1 MINFPNLSYPLD
13 DHRYISVLTI
23 AGSDPSGGAG
33 LQADLKTFSSLQCYG
48 MSVVTAL
55 TAQNTQGVQGLHSLP
70 ATFVREQLNSIFN
83 DIYQIDAI
91 KIGMLERE
99 EIIDEVAE
107 FLRQRKTLPMIVVDP
122 VMFAKSRDQI
132 INDKA
137 IVNSKDK
144 ILPLATILTPN
155 IQEACRLLERENT
168 NDIQEIA
175 FQLLKL
181 GPKAVLIKGSDG
193 CDCLAIE
200 SETTPIW
207 IGEKSDWT
215 ETKNVHGSGCT
226 FAAAITSFLAHGES
240 LIGAVQK
247 AKLYISNAIR
257 QGAEYKLGHGN
268 GPVYHNLV
276 TFNFIQDAW
285 FSISDLYK
293 QIKQLP
299 FLLKLADGTLPF
311 NKFEFFINQ
320 DYLFILDRGQICAKL
335 ASLTSSDELKS
346 VFMSI
351 AETIRVGA
359 EEIFIKYHVTKEPS
373 ILSNKSPVCTAY
385 TEFLKQAADSNE
397 LAGLVALIPCSLIY
411 QKIGEYLKSIQK
423 SSVNPN
429 PYYQIW
435 IDTYSSQGRRE
446 RVEQLLSI
454 VNRAVLICSRNE
466 IIILKDI
473 FKKASQFEYDFWDDA
488 YQTPT

>member
-1 MINFPNLSYPLD
+1 MLNSPNLSYPLD
-13 DHRYISVLTI
+13 NHRYISVLTI

-55 TAQNTQGVQGLHSLP
+55 TAQNTQGVQSLHSLP

-83 DIYQIDAI
+83 DIYQIDGI

-99 EIIDEVAE
+99 EIIDEVAD
-107 FLRQRKTLPMIVVDP
+107 FLRQQKTLPMIVVDP

-137 IVNSKDK
+137 IVNLREK

-155 IQEACRLLERENT
+155 IQEACRLLQRENT
-168 NDIQEIA
+168 NDIQEMA
-175 FQLLKL
+175 FQLLRL

-200 SETTPIW
+200 GETKPIW
-207 IGEKSDWT
+207 IGEKLNWT

-226 FAAAITSFLAHGES
+226 FAAAITSFLARGES
-240 LIGAVQK
+240 LITAVQK

-257 QGAEYKLGHGN
+257 QGAEYELGHGN

-276 TFNFIQDAW
+276 TFTFIQDAW
-285 FSISDLYK
+285 FSISDIYK

-299 FLLKLADGTLPF
+299 FLLKVADGTLSF
-311 NKFEFFINQ
+311 DKFEFFIKQ
-320 DYLFILDRGQICAKL
+320 DHLFILDRGQICAKL
-335 ASLTSSDELKS
+335 ASRTSSDELKS
-346 VFMSI
+346 VFISI
-351 AETIRVGA
+351 AEKSRIGA
-359 EEIFIKYHVTKEPS
+359 EEIFVTYNIKQPA

-385 TEFLKQAADSNE
+385 TEFLKHAADSND
-397 LAGLVALIPCSLIY
+397 LAGLVATIPCTLIY
-411 QKIGEYLKSIQK
+411 QKIGEYLKSIQQ
-423 SSVNPN
+423 SSINSN

-435 IDTYSSQGRRE
+435 IDTYSNRERRE

-454 VNRAVLICSRNE
+454 VNRAASNCSQNV
-466 IIILKDI
+466 ITILQDI
-473 FKKASQFEYDFWDDA
+473 FIKASQFEHDFWDEA